1 MTTIPLLPAGVKRF
15 IRDAA
20 RSAGRAVEEGLQ
32 RITEQTLDL
41 LLDLPEFKATHFE
54 IESRGEE
61 DILHL
66 YCQHKHDFAICQRCR
81 EISASPHENK
91 PRCVRDLD
99 MGKWRVF
106 IHFTGRRFYC
116 EQCERSFTESLVS
129 IDPRRRQ
136 TRRFERHVYERC
148 LNSTR
153 KAVAEGTWLDESTVK
168 GIFKRWAKRAV
179 KEQRRQMVQVLGIDE
194 ISLKKRHKQFAL
206 VISDLERRCVIA
218 VLPGREKE
226 RLEKWLSDLTETER
240 KAIRVVSIDM
250 WNPYRSAV
258 RAKLPHADIVADRF
272 HVMKQ
277 LNDRLTQLRRAIQR
291 KADEATKEILKGSRW
306 LLVKNRNE
314 LTPEEEIRLMEILNV
329 SAELRVAYL
338 LKEEF
343 RTIFEKIN
351 HPPQAELF
359 LKAWIWKATGTGN
372 RYLAKFV
379 STLRNWWTEILLYF
393 GERFTNGFVEGTN
406 RAIRVIIN
414 RAYGY
419 RNFDNFRLQVLAQ
432 HGPAVPIPT
441 ISR

>member
-1 MTTIPLLPAGVKRF
+1 MTTIPLLPAPVNSV
-15 IRDAA
+15 RDAA
-20 RSAGRAVEEGLQ
+20 RSAGRALQ
-32 RITEQTLDL
+32 ARAQRLTAKTLDL
-41 LLDLPEFKATHFE
+41 LLDLSEYTATHFE
-54 IESRGEE
+54 IERRGEE

-66 YCQHKHDFAICQRCR
+66 HCEHSHDFAVCPRCR
-81 EISASPHENK
+81 EISDSPYENK
-91 PRCVRDLD
+91 SRCVRDLD
-99 MGKWRVF
+99 MSKWRVF

-116 EQCERSFTESLVS
+116 EQCERAFTERLVS
-129 IDPRRRQ
+129 IDARRRQ
-136 TRRFERHVYERC
+136 TRRFEQYVYQRC
-148 LNSTR
+148 LSSTR
-153 KAVAEGTWLDESTVK
+153 KAVAEEMWLDQTTVK
-168 GIFKRWAKRAV
+168 GIFKRWAKKVV
-179 KEQRRQMVQVLGIDE
+179 KVQRRRTVQVLGIDE
-194 ISLKKRHKQFAL
+194 ISIKKRHKQFAL

-226 RLEKWLSDLTETER
+226 RLEKWLSDLTKTER

-250 WNPYRSAV
+250 WKPYRSAV

-291 KADEATKEILKGSRW
+291 KADDATKEILKGSRW

-314 LTPEEEIRLMEILNV
+314 LTPEEEIHLMEILNV
-329 SAELRVAYL
+329 SPELRVAYL

-351 HPPQAELF
+351 EPQQAELF
-359 LKAWIWKATGTGN
+359 LKAWIWKAMGTGS

-379 STLRNWWTEILLYF
+379 STLRNWWTEILKYF
-393 GERFTNGFVEGTN
+393 GERVTNGFVEGIN

-432 HGPAVPIPT
+432 HGPPVPNPT